1 MITTG
6 FDKRVQV
13 QQIIDNQ
20 LPEFLLSE
28 SPKAVDFLKQ
38 YYISQEYQGGNID
51 ITDNLDQYLRLDN
64 LTPEVIVAETTLS
77 TGIDVSAT
85 TVDVVTT
92 KGFPSEYGLFKI
104 DDEVFT
110 YTGITTNSFTGCIRG
125 FSGITTYHA
134 EDNPGELVFSD
145 TSATSHISGAT
156 VNNLSALFLKEFY
169 KKTKSTLTPGLE
181 DTEFV
186 SNLDVSNFIKE
197 SHSLYQSKGTEESF
211 RILFNILYNVTPKVV
226 DLEQYLLKPSAAEFI
241 RRELVLAEV
250 ISGDV
255 NALAGQTIIK
265 STDSATRAS
274 VSEIEP
280 FTRNGKTYYKLGLFV
295 GFNDVDLIEGTFNI
309 PGKTKVINPVSVGS
323 SVITVD
329 STIGFGATG
338 TVICGVNTAV
348 SYSSKSINQFFGCSN
363 IVDAIKVADDLRSD
377 EVYFGYED
385 GDVTKKVEFRITGV
399 LSKFVPVSDI
409 KLSSEGEK
417 ITVKNVGEKILNPDS
432 DKTKKEIFANTWIY
446 NTSSRFVIEN
456 ITGSTAV
463 LFTRDIDKSSLKIDD
478 EIEILQRGSQII
490 AATGTVGNITPS
502 TRSID
507 IDNLVLASGQTSLP
521 AAGEEY
527 DLRRKLKRAFS
538 STEDIEFGNYVLTSD
553 VSNVYNKADTDFYVA
568 SNSLPAYD
576 ITASLA
582 KGILPEA
589 TSIAPTFYL
598 QGYSNATLN
607 YSILSFPS
615 NLPFITG
622 DEVYYEPQGTVMPGL
637 STGVYY
643 VEVLS
648 NANQIKLYTSRSFI
662 PISDCVKFNVLSAGS
677 GTHTFTLVS
686 SRNKKIGAQ
695 KLLKKFPLNPNL
707 KNGKGTKTNPG
718 TTGMLVNGVEIT
730 NYKSDNKIFYGPI
743 ENVKIFNSGSGYDV
757 LNPPNLSVSSPGTGT
772 TALVHPVM
780 DGTVTDVLVDPQ
792 NFDIDK
798 VISVTIAGGN
808 GEGAILAPIIGKRK
822 REIFFDARLHTNS
835 GGINVNTD
843 TLTFLDSHNLSNAQ
857 PISYFRDN
865 NPAVGIGSFFG
876 SNLDQSKTLI
886 NNAVYYPQIVDALTI
901 KLYETLSDYN
911 AGINTVGFTTVGKS
925 GTHRFK
931 VFNEENTLK
940 DIRVIDPGKG
950 YQNRELKVKPVG
962 INTITS
968 TINFVDHGFNE
979 GDKIVYDTAVGVGST
994 IPTKIS
1000 ELAKYT
1006 GITTTSNFYQVIKIT
1021 DDKFRLS
1028 NAGLGGT
1035 ITSNYVRNNYIKFTD
1050 KGTGYQVFKY
1060 PDIKLDI
1067 KYELANT
1074 NVGVITA
1081 TPLVRG
1087 PIVDAYLYEKGTGYG
1102 SDVLN
1107 LEKTATI
1114 TVKTGK
1120 EAELKPIITD
1130 GKVTYVEIQN
1140 GGKEYTAAPD
1150 LSLVGIGTGLGGKL
1164 RAVVTNG
1171 KITDVIIVDPGLKY
1185 QQDKVSIKVVP
1196 PGKNVKIEPFIRG
1209 LTVNNFSRYG
1219 NEALI
1224 ETTDQLEYSFVG
1236 YSTAIGNDVYS
1247 DDGLKHSPI
1256 IGWAY
1261 DGNPIYGPY
1270 GYNDGKDENSG
1281 IRILKPGY
1289 VTNTS
1294 KIEDRPAISSFGAG
1308 FFVEDYE
1315 FDSSGDLDEYNGRYS
1330 RTPEFPNGIYA
1341 YFAGITTDT
1350 RLARFPYFIGDKF
1363 RSNVVEENYSIN
1375 QRDFDFKAHNLI
1387 RNTYPY
1393 KVSDPHADNDFI
1405 IESNE
1410 IIDQTSVIEGTTK
1423 GNIDSFQIISSG
1435 SGYKMGDS
1443 FTFDNTGTSGGG
1455 LNAQIAR
1462 IKGKDITDITT
1473 EIKNHNDPIFVWKN
1487 SNEVSA
1493 YISTSHP
1500 LVTNENIA
1508 ISGIRTEGTI
1518 GDTSTFTIKNLAGSH
1533 SIGVTT
1539 ARTVLFQDVPTSAAT
1554 GIVTDIYVSTIP
1566 DQISVGSSI
1575 TIGTENLKVLKTFN
1589 TRSILR
1595 VQRGI
1600 AGSAHTASSFVDLV
1614 PSYLTIPVETPYFDS
1629 KVDDVE
1635 YFNPHQSIGIGT
1647 PVGIGTTTL
1656 YTRGEVSELVNIP
1669 THSIYLPNH
1678 PFRQAQEVVLRKPA
1692 TGYALT
1698 VTTDEN
1704 ATNWLLP
1711 DPANG
1716 NSQTVYVINKSPDY
1730 IGIATQVGLTTNT
1743 SGVAFVSNGNRVG
1756 TSDFRYSLETNY
1768 TQITGVLQQIT
1779 ATAGVSTA
1787 HGLLK
1792 GDEITFE
1799 VRPDQSVGI
1808 GTSVSIDV
1816 RYDELNETVLINP
1829 ISTNSSGVNVDLN
1842 QFTLNSH
1849 GYKTGDKVYYTSP
1862 SVAGGLTDKRTYYVY
1877 NQGNDA
1883 FKLCDTRLDALSV
1896 PPLIKNITSNGG
1908 GSAKH
1913 EFSLV
1918 NPRISVLEN
1927 NNLVFD
1933 VSHTSLDGYD
1943 FKLFYDNEYKNEF
1956 VSTGKTDSF
1965 TVTGVGTVG
1974 VTTTATLTLNYS
1986 NINPKSLF
1994 YNVQKSGF
2002 ISTADTD
2009 VSNYTNIK
2017 YGGSDYNGTYE
2028 VYGIGVTEFSV
2039 SLKEI
2044 PESLTYSQTNTE
2056 TLQYTT
2062 NSPTARGGV
2071 DRIQLNYGGAG
2082 YKKLPSFVSIA
2093 STEGINASVLP
2104 QSKNINRIDDV
2115 RILDPGY
2122 EYSSDPTL
2130 TPEAFVPPIVS
2141 VIDNTKLTAVEVI
2154 DGGANYTGAPNIDL
2168 VNPDTGEKITTGY
2181 LEAFINQGSSSISGV
2196 NVILEP
2202 KGLAAVEHK
2211 VYTVNNNNGLSV
2223 SKAEYNPTTGI
2234 VTCTLTTPVL
2244 GFSTAPF
2251 TVGEKIFVEGIQ
2263 QYTDST
2269 ITGGNGFNS
2278 ADNAYKFFEITTF
2291 NNGNPAELEYNL
2303 SGIATNPGVAK
2314 TSQNTY
2320 ANVVSINDYPTFKVT
2335 QTRSD
2340 FDLGEK
2346 LLALIGTDY
2355 VEVDLIVTE
2364 SNADSIKVNEDTPG
2378 AFDLTPGQL
2387 IKGVNSG
2394 TIATVNSV
2402 DLNKAQFEINY
2413 SLRQDQGWIDNI
2425 GKLNEDYQVTPDNDY
2440 YQNLSYTVKS
2450 PITYEEII
2458 NPVNRLLHTSGLK
2471 NFADVGITSSV
2482 NAGVTAATEDFV
2494 ISVDLLEEK
2503 RVDTINNFD
2512 LTLDVD
2518 TFGGKSKFLKFRN
2531 TKLSPYVECRTNRV
2545 LEIDDISPL
2554 FSNAQAN
2561 LDPFIELPINDNY
2574 ANFLVQVRNPNNG
2587 NIQISDIVLF
2597 KDENDVF
2604 TLERAKVHST
2614 SSELGEIKAEMDA
2627 ADNITLKFT
2636 PDDPFLNDYD
2646 LKVFKSSFNTDLS
2659 GIGTQSIGFVDLTG
2673 VNKIVSAG
2681 TSQLIIQDNTTDI
2694 DAYFAA
2700 IEVVDKVTT
2709 QSNYVELYLTHDGT
2723 NVYTGEYYTDSEDGS
2738 ISNFIGTFTSNLSSN
2753 ILSLT
2758 YENNTSNQVD
2768 VRTRIIGIGTTAAG
2782 IGTYRFKKTG
2792 QSDGTE
2798 RTVNF
2803 ETNYEN
2809 PVGLGTTTVI
2819 QLEKSK
2825 ISTVKSFV
2833 RVSTGN
2839 TSAMHQVMMAHDGTD
2854 SKVTTYPFLSIGS
2867 TSGIGTFTSE
2877 YSGSNWNLV
2886 FHPDAKFS
2894 SGSLQI
2900 QSFNEAIY
2908 TDSDLVNIPPDLQYG
2923 TATDSLKLL
2932 QYNATNGTRV
2942 DRKDFEINYNGTPI
2956 FEKKFD
2962 PSDSAVLNPVTG
2974 IFTIKDHFFETGEK
2988 LIYTPNDTFLG
2999 GSITGIGTLASGDM
3013 PTDVYA
3019 IKVDKD
3025 TFKLALSLAEADAGL
3040 GKTYVSVG
3048 AGNAHELEMS
3058 KKLEKSLLSIDGV
3071 IQSPLAYTPVNTTLS
3086 YALTDSATI
3095 FGVAGITSI
3104 ATNSIVKIDNEYMKV
3119 TNVGLGTTSV
3129 GPITNTGTV
3138 NILEVERGV
3147 VGSAAT
3153 SHNASAS
3160 TRVYGGSYN
3169 MVGNKVYFTESL
3181 IGKNTTVKNSS
3192 NLAFPRATF
3201 NGRVYLRKNYST
3213 NVVFDDISE
3222 SFTGI
3227 GQTYR
3232 VTVGGANTI
3241 GITTGSSLVLLNGI
3255 FQDPSTTNNANNN
3268 YEYVGSASSTK
3279 ISFTGITSTNGEII
3293 IDPNNVNQNQLPRGG
3308 VIVSLGSTG
3317 GLGIAPLSGAKVKPT
3332 LNVTRGI
3339 AGICGIP
3346 TTGKTYGITTA
3357 SYNNN
3362 TGEVEI
3368 TTTTTHEFK
3377 EVNEPIKLSGLEFT
3391 CVGSLNVSN
3400 AVYNQTTGDLVL
3412 TVGSH
3417 NRPVGSGITFNNN
3430 SLTFKCNQD
3439 NYSSNHTY
3447 PRGATDPV
3455 GNGVTAYITAT
3466 SANTLTVNVGVGTT
3480 AIHQFVSAS
3489 NPAINFGGDHTGIT
3503 TTFFPDAYADRSFP
3517 ISGILSTRTFTAN
3530 VGVSTIP
3537 HQYVGAGTVYEYHAD
3552 LEWGSGYRN
3561 PVSVGVTDIAYGHK
3575 FVSAATGAITG
3586 TGGPFTPTNAVYES
3600 HTGTLTLTIPSH
3612 GRTSGN
3618 VQIVENSLTFTCS
3631 RDNYQTEHTYPRP
3644 AFVHQFVSAVT
3655 NAVDGN
3661 KTPTAATYNAATGAL
3676 ELTFGS
3682 AHGKSNGQTITI
3694 ANNSLTFR
3702 CSKDNYTSD
3711 HTYPRTTDPASGAN
3725 LTVSGATSTK
3735 LTVNV
3740 GKSRTGDPAAGAQN
3754 LAITVIDTDTL
3765 SVNVGAGGGA
3775 GTGAVVT
3782 ATVVDNTHNYVGGT
3796 ATGAIIPNAWG
3807 TTPFNVNAAT
3817 YNPETG
3823 ILVVTTTSNHG
3834 LSASDKIGI
3843 KTSSLTFTC
3852 AQDNHNSNHSYP
3864 RVGDPIDGLINLA
3877 ITTPTANTISV
3888 NVGKAPKGTG
3898 GALKF
3903 DITGVGT
3910 DYVNPKIFVD
3920 SPSYSNLGITGV
3932 SRRGIGSTTDT
3943 GTGVKLSVAVGG
3955 ANTAGIG
3962 STSFTVT
3969 EFDIHNYG
3977 YNFREGDVFK
3987 PVGLVTDRFRNS
3999 SAMDDFELTV
4009 LNTYNDKFSSWNM
4022 GEFDYIDSIKDLQD
4036 GAKTRFPLFYNSTL
4050 LSFEIDPNDQNS
4062 SLIDLNALLLVII
4075 NGVVQD
4081 PGESYTFDGGT
4092 SFAFKVA
4099 PGPEDNIS
4107 VFFYKGTDGVDS
4119 TIVGAGSSV
4128 FPTIKHGDVIQVSKF
4143 ATAGITTTQDPRT
4156 IYSVAASDKVETN
4169 LYGGVGID
4177 EVNYKPVNWTKQKID
4192 KRVGGDIVYKTRD
4205 SIESL
4210 VYPTSRIIGDLG
4222 TTDTQLF
4229 VDNARF
4235 FNYEE
4240 DWSTITINSV
4250 GGLIVSGETP
4260 VAAGLT
4266 ATVGAGGTI
4275 SALTITGGGSGYV
4288 GATTSISI
4296 SAPHAIGAGVGAT
4309 ATATATITNGII
4321 TNTTIT
4327 NGGIGYTVTA
4337 PPQVIAPFPS
4347 YNKEDIDSISTIQG
4361 YDGVVTGIAVTD
4373 GVGTHDLAIKF
4384 TLQMDITNNPNA
4396 ALNQLQAGYPIY
4408 IFDTQ
4413 VGHGVTSVSSNNA
4426 TVVGVGTTCVD
4437 NVYKINSISLSSP
4450 FAIVTCNVDTGITS
4464 TGISTSVGIGSAIGR
4479 FSWGRLSGFSRS
4491 TDPISIGVTG
4501 RITSGLSTYPSI
4513 QRRDYGLRST
4523 GATRKD
4529 LG

>member
-20 LPEFLLSE
+20 LPEFLISE

-85 TVDVVTT
+85 TVDVATT

-110 YTGITTNSFTGCIRG
+110 YTGITTNSFTGCVRG

-145 TSATSHISGAT
+145 TSATIHSSGAT

-169 KKTKSTLTPGLE
+169 KKTKAALTPGLE

-255 NALAGQTIIK
+255 NALVGQTIVK

-274 VSEIEP
+274 ISEVEP

-309 PGKTKVINPVSVGS
+309 TGKTKVINPVSVGS

-338 TVICGVNTAV
+338 TVICGVNTSV
-348 SYSSKSINQFFGCSN
+348 NYSSKSINQFFGCTN
-363 IVDAIKVADDLRSD
+363 IVDAIKVSDDLRSD
-377 EVYFGYED
+377 EVYFGYEG
-385 GDVTKKVEFRITGV
+385 GDVTKRVEFRITGV

-409 KLSSEGEK
+409 KLSSVGEK

-432 DKTKKEIFANTWIY
+432 DKTKKEIFVNTWIY
-446 NTSSRFVIEN
+446 NTSSRFRIDN

-463 LFTRDIDKSSLKIDD
+463 LFTRDIDKSSIKIDD
-478 EIEILQRGSQII
+478 ELEILLRDSEII
-490 AATGTVGNITPS
+490 VATGVVGNITPS
-502 TRSID
+502 TGSVD
-507 IDNLVLASGQTSLP
+507 IDNLVLASGQASLP

-538 STEDIEFGNYVLTSD
+538 SAEDIEFGNYTLTSD
-553 VSNVYNKADTDFYVA
+553 VSNVYNKSDTDFYVA

-576 ITASLA
+576 ITTSLA
-582 KGILPEA
+582 KGVLPEA
-589 TSIAPTFYL
+589 TSVAPTYYL

-622 DEVYYEPQGTVMPGL
+622 DEVYYEAQSTEMPGL

-643 VEVLS
+643 VEVLT
-648 NANQIKLYTSRSFI
+648 NANQIRLYTSRSFI
-662 PISDCVKFNVLSAGS
+662 PIGDCVKFNVLSAGS

-695 KLLKKFPLNPNL
+695 KLLKKFPLTTNL

-743 ENVKIFNSGSGYDV
+743 ENVKIFNTGSGYDA

-808 GEGAILAPIIGKRK
+808 GEGAILAPVIGKRK
-822 REIFFDARLHTNS
+822 REIFFDARLHTNA
-835 GGINVNTD
+835 GGININTD

-876 SNLDQSKTLI
+876 SNLDQSKTLVD
-886 NNAVYYPQIVDALTI
+886 NAVYYPEIVNELTI

-911 AGINTVGFTTVGKS
+911 AGINTVGFTTAGKS

-940 DIRVIDPGKG
+940 DIRVINTGSG

-968 TINFVDHGFNE
+968 MINFVNHGFNE

-1000 ELAKYT
+1000 ELTKYT

-1102 SDVLN
+1102 SEVLN

-1164 RAVVTNG
+1164 RAVVTGG
-1171 KITDVIIVDPGLKY
+1171 KITDVIIVDSGSKY
-1185 QQDKVSIKVVP
+1185 QQDKVSINVVP
-1196 PGKNVKIEPFIRG
+1196 PGKNVKIEPSIRG

-1247 DDGLKHSPI
+1247 DNGLKHSPI

-1281 IRILKPGY
+1281 IRILEAGY

-1294 KIEDRPAISSFGAG
+1294 KIEDRPAISSFGSG

-1315 FDSSGDLDEYNGRYS
+1315 FDGSGDLDEYNGRYG
-1330 RTPEFPNGIYA
+1330 RTPEFPNGTYA

-1423 GNIDSFQIISSG
+1423 GNIDSFQIVASG
-1435 SGYKMGDS
+1435 SGYKMGDALR
-1443 FTFDNTGTSGGG
+1443 FDNTGTSGGG
-1455 LNAQIAR
+1455 LSAQIAR
-1462 IKGKDITDITT
+1462 IKGKDINSIDT
-1473 EIKNHNDPIFVWKN
+1473 EIKNYNDPIFIWKN

-1500 LVTNENIA
+1500 LITNENIA
-1508 ISGIRTEGTI
+1508 ISGIRTEGTL

-1566 DQISVGSSI
+1566 EQISVGSSI

-1589 TRSILR
+1589 TRSIIR
-1595 VQRGI
+1595 VQRGV
-1600 AGSAHTASSFVDLV
+1600 AGAAHTSSSFVDLV

-1629 KVDDVE
+1629 KINDVE
-1635 YFNPHQSIGIGT
+1635 YFNPHQSIGLGT
-1647 PVGIGTTTL
+1647 AVGVGTTTL
-1656 YTRGEVSELVNIP
+1656 YTRGEVSEVVDIP
-1669 THSIYLPNH
+1669 NYSIYLPNH
-1678 PFRQAQEVVLRKPA
+1678 PFKTAQEVVLRKPA

-1698 VTTDEN
+1698 VTTDED
-1704 ATNWLLP
+1704 ATRWLLP

-1743 SGVAFVSNGNRVG
+1743 SGVAFISNGNRVG
-1756 TSDFRYSLETNY
+1756 SSDFRYSLESNF
-1768 TQITGVLQQIT
+1768 TQITGNLQQIT
-1779 ATAGVSTA
+1779 ATVGVSTA

-1792 GDEITFE
+1792 GDEISFK
-1799 VRPDQSVGI
+1799 VKPDQSVGI

-1829 ISTNSSGVNVDLN
+1829 ISTNSSGVNVGLN
-1842 QFTLNSH
+1842 QFTLTSH

-1877 NQGNDA
+1877 NQGNDD
-1883 FKLCDTRLDALSV
+1883 FKLCDTRLDALTV
-1896 PPLIKNITSNGG
+1896 PPLIKDITSNGG

-1933 VSHTSLDGYD
+1933 VSHPSLSGYD

-2002 ISTADTD
+2002 ISTSDTD

-2044 PESLTYSQTNTE
+2044 PESLTYSQTNTS
-2056 TLQYTT
+2056 TLEYTT

-2071 DRIQLNYGGAG
+2071 DRLQLNYGGAG

-2093 STEGINASVLP
+2093 STEGINANVLP

-2141 VIDNTKLTAVEVI
+2141 VIDNTKLTAVQVL
-2154 DGGANYTGAPNIDL
+2154 DGGSDYTSVPNIDL
-2168 VNPDTGEKITTGY
+2168 VNPDTGEKITNGY

-2202 KGLAAVEHK
+2202 KGLTSVEHK
-2211 VYTVNNNNGLSV
+2211 VYPVDNSNGLSV
-2223 SKAEYNPTTGI
+2223 SKAEYNPSTGI
-2234 VTCTLTTPVL
+2234 VTCTLVTPVL
-2244 GFSTAPF
+2244 GFSTSPF
-2251 TVGEKIFVEGIQ
+2251 AAGENVFVEGIQ

-2278 ADNAYKFFEITTF
+2278 PDNGYRFFEITTF
-2291 NNGNPAELEYNL
+2291 SNTNPAELEYNL

-2314 TSQNTY
+2314 TTQNSY
-2320 ANVVSINDYPTFKVT
+2320 ANIISINDYPTFTVT
-2335 QTRSD
+2335 QERSD

-2355 VEVDLIVTE
+2355 VEVDLTVTE
-2364 SNADSIKVNEDTPG
+2364 SNADSIKVSEDTPG
-2378 AFDLTPGQL
+2378 AFNLVIGQL

-2394 TIATVNSV
+2394 TIATVNTV

-2413 SLRQDQGWIDNI
+2413 SLRQDQGWSNNI
-2425 GKLNEDYQVTPDNDY
+2425 GKLNEDYQLLPDNDY

-2450 PITYEEII
+2450 PITYDELI

-2494 ISVDLLEEK
+2494 IAVDLLEEK

-2512 LTLDVD
+2512 LTVDVD
-2518 TFGGKSKFLKFRN
+2518 TSGGKSKFLKFLN
-2531 TKLSPYVECRTNRV
+2531 TKLSPYIECKTNRV
-2545 LEIDDISPL
+2545 LEIDNISPL
-2554 FSNAQAN
+2554 FSNSEAT
-2561 LDPFIELPINDNY
+2561 LDPYAELPLDDDY
-2574 ANFLVQVRNPNNG
+2574 ANFLVQVRDPNTG

-2604 TLERAKVHST
+2604 TIERAKVHST
-2614 SSELGEIKAEMDA
+2614 PSELGELKAEMDS
-2627 ADNITLKFT
+2627 ADNISLKFT
-2636 PDDPFLNDYD
+2636 PDNIYDNDYD
-2646 LKVFKSSFNTDLS
+2646 IKIFKSSFNTDLS
-2659 GIGTQSIGFVDLTG
+2659 GIGTQSVGFVDLTG
-2673 VNKIVSAG
+2673 INKLVSAG

-2694 DAYFAA
+2694 DAYFAS

-2738 ISNFIGTFTSNLSSN
+2738 ISNFIGTFTSTISSN

-2809 PVGLGTTTVI
+2809 PVGLGTTAVI
-2819 QLEKSK
+2819 QLEKNR

-2923 TATDSLKLL
+2923 TVTDSLKLI
-2932 QYNATNGTRV
+2932 QYNAINGSRV
-2942 DRKDFEINYNGTPI
+2942 NRTDFEINHNGTPI

-2962 PSDSAVLNPVTG
+2962 PSDSAVLNLATG
-2974 IFTIKDHFFETGEK
+2974 VFSIQDHFFETGEK

-2999 GSITGIGTLASGDM
+2999 GAITGIGTLTAGDM

-3019 IKVDKD
+3019 IRVNKDK
-3025 TFKLALSLAEADAGL
+3025 FKLALSLAEADAGL
-3040 GKTYVSVG
+3040 GKTYTS
-3048 AGNAHELEMS
+3048 AGSGNSHELEMS
-3058 KKLEKSLLSIDGV
+3058 KKLEKSLISIDGV
-3071 IQSPLAYTPVNTTLS
+3071 VQSPLAFTPVNTTLS
-3086 YALTDSATI
+3086 YALNNSATI

-3104 ATNSIVKIDNEYMKV
+3104 VTNNIVKIDDEYMKV

-3129 GPITNTGTV
+3129 GPITNNGTV
-3138 NILEVERGV
+3138 NVIEVERGF
-3147 VGSAAT
+3147 VGSSAT
-3153 SHNASAS
+3153 SHSASAS

-3169 MVGNKVYFTESL
+3169 MIGNKVHFTESL
-3181 IGKNTTVKNSS
+3181 VGKNTSARNSS
-3192 NLAFPRATF
+3192 NLEFPRATF

-3213 NVVFDDISE
+3213 NAVFDDISD

-3232 VTVGGANTI
+3232 VTVGGANTT
-3241 GITTGSSLVLLNGI
+3241 GITTGSSIVLMNGI

-3279 ISFTGITSTNGEII
+3279 ISFTGITSSNGSLI
-3293 IDPNNVNQNQLPRGG
+3293 IDEDNVNQNQLPRGG

-3332 LNVTRGI
+3332 VNTNGSI
-3339 AGICGIP
+3339 IGICGIP

-3357 SYNNN
+3357 SYNNT
-3362 TGEVEI
+3362 TGELEV
-3368 TTTTTHEFK
+3368 TTSTTHEYK
-3377 EVNEPIKLSGLEFT
+3377 EINELVKLSGLEFA
-3391 CVGSLNVSN
+3391 C
-3400 AVYNQTTGDLVL
+3400 AAP
-3412 TVGSH
+3412 H
-3417 NRPVGSGITFNNN
+3417 
-3430 SLTFKCNQD
+3430 
-3439 NYSSNHTY
+3439 
-3447 PRGATDPV
+3447 A
-3455 GNGVTAYITAT
+3455 GVTTTIFPD
-3466 SANTLTVNVGVGTT
+3466 TVNDRP
-3480 AIHQFVSAS
+3480 FS
-3489 NPAINFGGDHTGIT
+3489 IT
-3503 TTFFPDAYADRSFP
+3503 
-3517 ISGILSTRTFTAN
+3517 GILSTTTFTAN
-3530 VGVSTIP
+3530 VGTSTIP
-3537 HQYVGAGTVYEYHAD
+3537 HTYVGSGTAYEYHAD
-3552 LEWGSGYRN
+3552 LEWGSGYNN
-3561 PVSVGVTDIAYGHK
+3561 PVSVGVTDIAYDHK
-3575 FVSAATGAITG
+3575 FVSAATGAVTG

-3612 GRTSGN
+3612 GRSSGN
-3618 VQIVENSLTFTCS
+3618 VQIVDNSLTFTCS
-3631 RDNYQTEHTYPRP
+3631 RDNYQTNHTYPR
-3644 AFVHQFVSAVT
+3644 S
-3655 NAVDGN
+3655 
-3661 KTPTAATYNAATGAL
+3661 
-3676 ELTFGS
+3676 
-3682 AHGKSNGQTITI
+3682 
-3694 ANNSLTFR
+3694 
-3702 CSKDNYTSD
+3702 
-3711 HTYPRTTDPASGAN
+3711 TDPAGGSTN
-3725 LTVSGATSTK
+3725 L
-3735 LTVNV
+3735 
-3740 GKSRTGDPAAGAQN
+3740 P
-3754 LAITVIDTDTL
+3754 ITVIDTDTL
-3765 SVNVGAGGGA
+3765 SVGVGSGGGA

-3807 TTPFNVNAAT
+3807 TTPLNVNAAT

-3823 ILVVTTTSNHG
+3823 ILVVTTTANHG
-3834 LSASDKIGI
+3834 LSASDTIGI

-3877 ITTPTANTISV
+3877 ITTPAANTISV

-3903 DITGVGT
+3903 AITGVGA

-3943 GTGVKLSVAVGG
+3943 GTGVNLSVAVGG
-3955 ANTAGIG
+3955 ANTVGIG

-3969 EFDIHNYG
+3969 GFNIHNYG

-3987 PVGLVTDRFRNS
+3987 PVGLVTSRFRNT

-4009 LNTYNDKFSSWNM
+4009 LDTYNDQFSSWNM

-4036 GAKTRFPLFYNSTL
+4036 GARTRFPLYYNSSL

-4062 SLIDLNALLLVII
+4062 SLIDLNSLLLVFV

-4092 SFAFKVA
+4092 SFVFMTP

-4107 VFFYKGTDGVDS
+4107 IFFYKGTNGIDS
-4119 TIVGAGSSV
+4119 VLVGAGSSL
-4128 FPTIKHGDVIQVSKF
+4128 FPTIKDGDVLQVSKY

-4169 LYGGVGID
+4169 LYNGIGID
-4177 EVNYKPVNWTKQKID
+4177 EVNFKPANWTKQKVD
-4192 KRVGGDIVYKTRD
+4192 KRVGGDIVYKSRD

-4210 VYPTSRIIGDLG
+4210 VYPTSRIIGDLT

-4229 VDNARF
+4229 VDNGKF
-4235 FNYEE
+4235 FRYEQ
-4240 DWSTITINSV
+4240 DFGSLTINSV

-4275 SALTITGGGSGYV
+4275 SALTITSGGSGYV

-4296 SAPHAIGAGVGAT
+4296 SAPHAIGVGVGAT

-4321 TNTTIT
+4321 TGTTIT

-4337 PPQVIAPFPS
+4337 PPQVISPFPS
-4347 YNKEDIDSISTIQG
+4347 WTKEDIDTITTMQG
-4361 YDGVVTGIAVTD
+4361 YDGTITGIAVTD
-4373 GVGTHDLAIKF
+4373 GIGSHDLAIKF
-4384 TLQMDITNNPNA
+4384 NITRDTAGNPNTSDTD
-4396 ALNQLQAGYPIY
+4396 LQVGYPIY

-4413 VGHGVTSVSSNNA
+4413 VGHGVTSVNSNNA
-4426 TVVGVGTTCVD
+4426 AVVGVGTTCVD
-4437 NVYKINSISLSSP
+4437 NIY
-4450 FAIVTCNVDTGITS
+4450 IVSAFNAGVGIITCNVDTGITS
-4464 TGISTSVGIGSAIGR
+4464 TGISTSVGIGSAIGG

-4491 TDPISIGVTG
+4491 TDPVSIGVTG
-4501 RITSGLSTYPSI
+4501 RITSGLSTYPTI

-4523 GATRKD
+4523 GAARKD

>member
-20 LPEFLLSE
+20 LPEFLISE

-85 TVDVVTT
+85 TVDVATT

-110 YTGITTNSFTGCIRG
+110 YTGITTNSFTGCVRG

-145 TSATSHISGAT
+145 TSATIHSSGAT

-169 KKTKSTLTPGLE
+169 KKTKAALTPGLE

-255 NALAGQTIIK
+255 NALVGQTIVK

-274 VSEIEP
+274 ISEVEP

-309 PGKTKVINPVSVGS
+309 TGKTKVINPVSVGS

-338 TVICGVNTAV
+338 TVICGVNTSV
-348 SYSSKSINQFFGCSN
+348 NYSSKSINQFFGCSN
-363 IVDAIKVADDLRSD
+363 ITDPIKVSDDLRSD
-377 EVYFGYED
+377 EVYFGYEG
-385 GDVTKKVEFRITGV
+385 GDVTKRVEFRITGV

-409 KLSSEGEK
+409 KLSSVGEK

-432 DKTKKEIFANTWIY
+432 DKTKKEIFVNTWIY
-446 NTSSRFVIEN
+446 NTSSRFRIDN

-463 LFTRDIDKSSLKIDD
+463 LFTRDIDKSSIKIDD
-478 EIEILQRGSQII
+478 ELEILLRDSEII
-490 AATGTVGNITPS
+490 VATGVVGNITPS
-502 TRSID
+502 TGSVD
-507 IDNLVLASGQTSLP
+507 IDNLVLASGQASLP

-538 STEDIEFGNYVLTSD
+538 SAEDIEFGNYVLTSD
-553 VSNVYNKADTDFYVA
+553 ISNVYNKSDTDFYIA
-568 SNSLPAYD
+568 ANSLPAYD
-576 ITASLA
+576 ITTSLA
-582 KGILPEA
+582 KGVLPEA
-589 TSIAPTFYL
+589 TSVAPTYYL

-622 DEVYYEPQGTVMPGL
+622 DEVYYEAQSTEMPGL

-643 VEVLS
+643 VEVLT
-648 NANQIKLYTSRSFI
+648 NANQIRLYTSRSFI
-662 PISDCVKFNVLSAGS
+662 PIGDCVKFNVLSAGS

-695 KLLKKFPLNPNL
+695 KLLKKFPLTTNL

-743 ENVKIFNSGSGYDV
+743 ENVKIFNTGSGYDV

-808 GEGAILAPIIGKRK
+808 GEGAILAPVIGKRK
-822 REIFFDARLHTNS
+822 REIFFDARLHTNA
-835 GGINVNTD
+835 GGININTD

-876 SNLDQSKTLI
+876 SNLDQSKTLVD
-886 NNAVYYPQIVDALTI
+886 NAVYYPEIVNALTI

-911 AGINTVGFTTVGKS
+911 AGINTVGFTTAGKS

-940 DIRVIDPGKG
+940 DIRVINPGSG
-950 YQNRELKVKPVG
+950 YQNRELKVKPIG

-968 TINFVDHGFNE
+968 MINFVNHGFNE

-1000 ELAKYT
+1000 ELTKYT

-1035 ITSNYVRNNYIKFTD
+1035 ITSNYVRNNYIKFTN

-1067 KYELANT
+1067 KYELSNT

-1102 SDVLN
+1102 SEVLN

-1164 RAVVTNG
+1164 RAVVTGG
-1171 KITDVIIVDPGLKY
+1171 KITDVIIVDPGSKY
-1185 QQDKVSIKVVP
+1185 QQDKVSINVVP
-1196 PGKNVKIEPFIRG
+1196 PGKNVKIEPSIRG

-1247 DDGLKHSPI
+1247 DNGLKHSPI

-1281 IRILKPGY
+1281 IRILEAGY

-1294 KIEDRPAISSFGAG
+1294 KIEDRPAISSFGSG

-1315 FDSSGDLDEYNGRYS
+1315 FDGSGDLDEYNGRYG
-1330 RTPEFPNGIYA
+1330 RTPEFPNGTYA

-1393 KVSDPHADNDFI
+1393 KVSDPYADNDFI

-1423 GNIDSFQIISSG
+1423 GNIDSFQIVASG
-1435 SGYKMGDS
+1435 SGYKMGDALR
-1443 FTFDNTGTSGGG
+1443 FDNTGTSGGG
-1455 LNAQIAR
+1455 LSAQIAR
-1462 IKGKDITDITT
+1462 IKGKDINSIDT
-1473 EIKNHNDPIFVWKN
+1473 EIKNYNDPIFIWKN

-1500 LVTNENIA
+1500 LITNENIA
-1508 ISGIRTEGTI
+1508 ISGIRTEGTL

-1566 DQISVGSSI
+1566 EQISVGSSI
-1575 TIGTENLKVLKTFN
+1575 TIGTEKLKVLKTFN
-1589 TRSILR
+1589 TRSIIR
-1595 VQRGI
+1595 VQRGV
-1600 AGSAHTASSFVDLV
+1600 AGAAHTSSSFVDLV

-1635 YFNPHQSIGIGT
+1635 YFNPHQSIGLGT
-1647 PVGIGTTTL
+1647 AVGVGTTTL
-1656 YTRGEVSELVNIP
+1656 YTRGEVSEVVDIP
-1669 THSIYLPNH
+1669 NYSIYLPNH
-1678 PFRQAQEVVLRKPA
+1678 PFKTAQEVVLRKPA
-1692 TGYALT
+1692 AGYALT
-1698 VTTDEN
+1698 VTTDED
-1704 ATNWLLP
+1704 ATRWLLP

-1743 SGVAFVSNGNRVG
+1743 SGVAFISNGNRVG
-1756 TSDFRYSLETNY
+1756 SSDFRYSLESNF
-1768 TQITGVLQQIT
+1768 TQITGNLQQIT
-1779 ATAGVSTA
+1779 ATVGVSTA

-1792 GDEITFE
+1792 GDEISFN
-1799 VRPDQSVGI
+1799 VKPDQSVGI

-1842 QFTLNSH
+1842 QFNLTSH

-1877 NQGNDA
+1877 NQGNDD

-1896 PPLIKNITSNGG
+1896 PPLIKDITSNGG

-1933 VSHTSLDGYD
+1933 VSHPSLSGYD

-2002 ISTADTD
+2002 ISTSDTD

-2044 PESLTYSQTNTE
+2044 PESLTYSQTNTS
-2056 TLQYTT
+2056 TLEYTT

-2071 DRIQLNYGGAG
+2071 DRLQLNYGGAG

-2093 STEGINASVLP
+2093 STEGINANVLP

-2141 VIDNTKLTAVEVI
+2141 VIDNTKLTAVQVL
-2154 DGGANYTGAPNIDL
+2154 DGGSDYTSVPNIDL
-2168 VNPDTGEKITTGY
+2168 VNPDTGEKITNGY

-2202 KGLAAVEHK
+2202 KGLTSVEHK
-2211 VYTVNNNNGLSV
+2211 VYPVDNSNGLSV
-2223 SKAEYNPTTGI
+2223 SKAEYNPSTGI

-2251 TVGEKIFVEGIQ
+2251 AAGEKVFVEGIQ

-2278 ADNAYKFFEITTF
+2278 PDNGYRFFEITTF
-2291 NNGNPAELEYNL
+2291 SNTNPAELEYNL

-2314 TSQNTY
+2314 TTQNSY
-2320 ANVVSINDYPTFKVT
+2320 ANIISISDYPTFTVT

-2355 VEVDLIVTE
+2355 VEVDLTVTE
-2364 SNADSIKVNEDTPG
+2364 SNADSIKVSEDTPG
-2378 AFDLTPGQL
+2378 AFNLVIGQL

-2394 TIATVNSV
+2394 TIATVNTV

-2413 SLRQDQGWIDNI
+2413 SLRQDQGWSDNI
-2425 GKLNEDYQVTPDNDY
+2425 GKLNEDYQLLPDNDY

-2450 PITYEEII
+2450 PITYDELI

-2494 ISVDLLEEK
+2494 IAVDLLEEK

-2512 LTLDVD
+2512 LTVDVD
-2518 TFGGKSKFLKFRN
+2518 TSGGKSKFLKFLN
-2531 TKLSPYVECRTNRV
+2531 TKLSPYIECKTNRV
-2545 LEIDDISPL
+2545 LEIDNISPL
-2554 FSNAQAN
+2554 FSNSEAS
-2561 LDPFIELPINDNY
+2561 LDPYVELPLDDDY
-2574 ANFLVQVRNPNNG
+2574 ANFLVQVRDPNTG

-2604 TLERAKVHST
+2604 TIERAKVHST
-2614 SSELGEIKAEMDA
+2614 PSELGELKAEMDS
-2627 ADNITLKFT
+2627 ADNISLKFI
-2636 PDDPFLNDYD
+2636 PDNIYDNDYD
-2646 LKVFKSSFNTDLS
+2646 LKIFKSSFNTDLS
-2659 GIGTQSIGFVDLTG
+2659 GIGTQSVGFVDLTG
-2673 VNKIVSAG
+2673 INKLVSAG

-2694 DAYFAA
+2694 DAYFAS

-2738 ISNFIGTFTSNLSSN
+2738 ISNFIGTFTSTISSN

-2809 PVGLGTTTVI
+2809 PVGLGTTAVI
-2819 QLEKSK
+2819 QLEKNR

-2923 TATDSLKLL
+2923 TVTDSLKLI
-2932 QYNATNGTRV
+2932 QYNAINGSRV
-2942 DRKDFEINYNGTPI
+2942 NRTDFEINHNGTPI

-2962 PSDSAVLNPVTG
+2962 PSDSAVLNLATG
-2974 IFTIKDHFFETGEK
+2974 VFSIQDHFFETGEK

-2999 GSITGIGTLASGDM
+2999 GAITGIGTLTAGDM

-3019 IKVDKD
+3019 IRVNKDK
-3025 TFKLALSLAEADAGL
+3025 FKLALSLAEADAGL
-3040 GKTYVSVG
+3040 GKTYTS
-3048 AGNAHELEMS
+3048 AGSGNSHELEMS

-3071 IQSPLAYTPVNTTLS
+3071 VQSPLAFTPVNTTLS
-3086 YALTDSATI
+3086 YALNNSATI

-3104 ATNSIVKIDNEYMKV
+3104 VTNNIVKIDDEYMKV

-3129 GPITNTGTV
+3129 GPITNNGTV
-3138 NILEVERGV
+3138 NVIEVERGF
-3147 VGSAAT
+3147 VGSSAT
-3153 SHNASAS
+3153 SHSASAS

-3169 MVGNKVYFTESL
+3169 MIGNKVHFTESL
-3181 IGKNTTVKNSS
+3181 VGKNTSARNSS
-3192 NLAFPRATF
+3192 NLEFPRATF

-3213 NVVFDDISE
+3213 NAVFDDISD

-3232 VTVGGANTI
+3232 VTVGGANTT
-3241 GITTGSSLVLLNGI
+3241 GITTGSSIVLMNGI

-3279 ISFTGITSTNGEII
+3279 ISFTGITSSNGSLI
-3293 IDPNNVNQNQLPRGG
+3293 IDEDNVNQNQLPRGG

-3332 LNVTRGI
+3332 VNTNGSI
-3339 AGICGIP
+3339 IGICGIP

-3357 SYNNN
+3357 SYNNT
-3362 TGEVEI
+3362 TGELEV
-3368 TTTTTHEFK
+3368 TTSTTHEYK
-3377 EVNEPIKLSGLEFT
+3377 EINELVKLSGLEFA
-3391 CVGSLNVSN
+3391 C
-3400 AVYNQTTGDLVL
+3400 AAP
-3412 TVGSH
+3412 H
-3417 NRPVGSGITFNNN
+3417 
-3430 SLTFKCNQD
+3430 
-3439 NYSSNHTY
+3439 
-3447 PRGATDPV
+3447 A
-3455 GNGVTAYITAT
+3455 GVTTTIFPD
-3466 SANTLTVNVGVGTT
+3466 TVNDRP
-3480 AIHQFVSAS
+3480 FS
-3489 NPAINFGGDHTGIT
+3489 IT
-3503 TTFFPDAYADRSFP
+3503 
-3517 ISGILSTRTFTAN
+3517 GILSTTTFTAN
-3530 VGVSTIP
+3530 VGTSTIP
-3537 HQYVGAGTVYEYHAD
+3537 HTYVGSGTAYEYHAD
-3552 LEWGSGYRN
+3552 LEWGSGYNN
-3561 PVSVGVTDIAYGHK
+3561 PVSVGVTDIAYDHK
-3575 FVSAATGAITG
+3575 FVSAATGAVTG

-3612 GRTSGN
+3612 GRSSGN
-3618 VQIVENSLTFTCS
+3618 VQIVDNSLTFTCS
-3631 RDNYQTEHTYPRP
+3631 RDNYQTNHTYPR
-3644 AFVHQFVSAVT
+3644 S
-3655 NAVDGN
+3655 
-3661 KTPTAATYNAATGAL
+3661 
-3676 ELTFGS
+3676 
-3682 AHGKSNGQTITI
+3682 
-3694 ANNSLTFR
+3694 
-3702 CSKDNYTSD
+3702 
-3711 HTYPRTTDPASGAN
+3711 TDPAGGSTN
-3725 LTVSGATSTK
+3725 L
-3735 LTVNV
+3735 
-3740 GKSRTGDPAAGAQN
+3740 P
-3754 LAITVIDTDTL
+3754 ITVIDTDTL
-3765 SVNVGAGGGA
+3765 SVGVGSGGGA

-3807 TTPFNVNAAT
+3807 TTPLNVNAAT

-3823 ILVVTTTSNHG
+3823 ILVVTTTANHG
-3834 LSASDKIGI
+3834 LSASDTIGI

-3877 ITTPTANTISV
+3877 ITTPAANTISV

-3903 DITGVGT
+3903 AITGAGA

-3955 ANTAGIG
+3955 ANTVGIG

-3969 EFDIHNYG
+3969 GFNIHNYG

-3987 PVGLVTDRFRNS
+3987 PVGLVTSRFRNT

-4009 LNTYNDKFSSWNM
+4009 LDTYNDQFSSWNM

-4036 GAKTRFPLFYNSTL
+4036 GARTRFPLYYNSSL

-4062 SLIDLNALLLVII
+4062 SLIDLNSLLLVFV

-4081 PGESYTFDGGT
+4081 PGDSYTFDGGT
-4092 SFAFKVA
+4092 SFVFMTP

-4107 VFFYKGTDGVDS
+4107 IFFYKGTNGIDS
-4119 TIVGAGSSV
+4119 VLVGAGSSL
-4128 FPTIKHGDVIQVSKF
+4128 FPTIKDGDVLQVSKY

-4169 LYGGVGID
+4169 LYNGIGID
-4177 EVNYKPVNWTKQKID
+4177 EVNFKPANWTKQKVD
-4192 KRVGGDIVYKTRD
+4192 KRVGGDIVYKSRD

-4210 VYPTSRIIGDLG
+4210 VYPTSRIIGDLT

-4229 VDNARF
+4229 VDNGKF
-4235 FNYEE
+4235 FKYEQ
-4240 DWSTITINSV
+4240 DFGSLTINSV

-4275 SALTITGGGSGYV
+4275 SALTITSGGSGYV

-4296 SAPHAIGAGVGAT
+4296 SAPHAIGVGVGTT

-4321 TNTTIT
+4321 TGTTIT

-4347 YNKEDIDSISTIQG
+4347 WTKEDIDTITTMQG
-4361 YDGVVTGIAVTD
+4361 YDGTITGIAVTD
-4373 GVGTHDLAIKF
+4373 GIGSHDLAIKF
-4384 TLQMDITNNPNA
+4384 NITRDTAGNPNTSDTD
-4396 ALNQLQAGYPIY
+4396 LQVGYPIY

-4413 VGHGVTSVSSNNA
+4413 VGHGVTSVNSNNA
-4426 TVVGVGTTCVD
+4426 AVVGVGTTCVD
-4437 NVYKINSISLSSP
+4437 NIY
-4450 FAIVTCNVDTGITS
+4450 IVSAFNAGVGIITCNVDTGITS
-4464 TGISTSVGIGSAIGR
+4464 TGISTSVGIGSAIGG

-4491 TDPISIGVTG
+4491 TDPVSIGVTG
-4501 RITSGLSTYPSI
+4501 RITSGLSTYPTI

-4523 GATRKD
+4523 GAARKD

>member
-20 LPEFLLSE
+20 LPEFLISE

-85 TVDVVTT
+85 TVDVATT

-110 YTGITTNSFTGCIRG
+110 YTGITTNSFTGCVRG

-145 TSATSHISGAT
+145 TSATIHSSGAT

-169 KKTKSTLTPGLE
+169 KKTKAALTPGLE

-255 NALAGQTIIK
+255 NALVGQTIVK

-274 VSEIEP
+274 ISEVEP

-309 PGKTKVINPVSVGS
+309 TGKTKVINPVSVGS

-338 TVICGVNTAV
+338 TVICGVNTSV
-348 SYSSKSINQFFGCSN
+348 NYSSKSINQFFGCSN
-363 IVDAIKVADDLRSD
+363 ITDPIKVSDDLRSD
-377 EVYFGYED
+377 EVYFGYEG
-385 GDVTKKVEFRITGV
+385 GDVTKRVEFRITGV

-409 KLSSEGEK
+409 KLSSVGEK

-432 DKTKKEIFANTWIY
+432 DKTKKEIFVNTWIY
-446 NTSSRFVIEN
+446 NTSSRFRVDN

-463 LFTRDIDKSSLKIDD
+463 LFTRDIDKSSIKIDD
-478 EIEILQRGSQII
+478 ELEILLRDSEII
-490 AATGTVGNITPS
+490 VATGVVGNITPS
-502 TRSID
+502 TGSVD
-507 IDNLVLASGQTSLP
+507 IDNLVLASGQASLP

-538 STEDIEFGNYVLTSD
+538 SAEDIEFGNYTLTSD
-553 VSNVYNKADTDFYVA
+553 VSNVYNKSDTDFYVA
-568 SNSLPAYD
+568 SHSLPAYD
-576 ITASLA
+576 ITTSLA
-582 KGILPEA
+582 KGVLPEA
-589 TSIAPTFYL
+589 TSVAPTYYL

-622 DEVYYEPQGTVMPGL
+622 DEVYYEAQSTEMPGL

-643 VEVLS
+643 VEVLT
-648 NANQIKLYTSRSFI
+648 NANQIRLYTSRSFI
-662 PISDCVKFNVLSAGS
+662 PIGDCVKFNVLSVGS

-695 KLLKKFPLNPNL
+695 KLLKKFPLNTNL

-743 ENVKIFNSGSGYDV
+743 ENVKIFNTGSGYDA

-772 TALVHPVM
+772 TALVHPVIN
-780 DGTVTDVLVDPQ
+780 GTVTDVLVDPQ

-808 GEGAILAPIIGKRK
+808 GEGAILAPAIGKRK
-822 REIFFDARLHTNS
+822 REIFFDARLHTNA
-835 GGINVNTD
+835 GGININTD

-876 SNLDQSKTLI
+876 SNLDQSKTLVD
-886 NNAVYYPQIVDALTI
+886 NAVYYPEIVNELTI

-911 AGINTVGFTTVGKS
+911 AGINTVGFTTAGKS

-940 DIRVIDPGKG
+940 DIRVINPGSG

-968 TINFVDHGFNE
+968 MVNFVNHGFNE

-1035 ITSNYVRNNYIKFTD
+1035 ITSNYIRNNYIKFTD

-1102 SDVLN
+1102 SEVLN

-1164 RAVVTNG
+1164 RAVVTGG
-1171 KITDVIIVDPGLKY
+1171 KITDVIIVDSGSKY
-1185 QQDKVSIKVVP
+1185 QQDKVSINVVS
-1196 PGKNVKIEPFIRG
+1196 PGKNIKIEPSIRG

-1224 ETTDQLEYSFVG
+1224 ETNDQLEYSFVG
-1236 YSTAIGNDVYS
+1236 YSTAIRNDVYN
-1247 DDGLKHSPI
+1247 DNGLKHSPI

-1281 IRILKPGY
+1281 IRILEAGY

-1294 KIEDRPAISSFGAG
+1294 KIEDRPTISSFGSG

-1315 FDSSGDLDEYNGRYS
+1315 FDGSGDLDEYNGRYG
-1330 RTPEFPNGIYA
+1330 RTPEFPNGTYA

-1423 GNIDSFQIISSG
+1423 GNIDSFQIIASG
-1435 SGYKMGDS
+1435 SGYKMGDALR
-1443 FTFDNTGTSGGG
+1443 FDNTGTSGGG
-1455 LNAQIAR
+1455 LSAQIAR
-1462 IKGKDITDITT
+1462 IKGKDINSIDT
-1473 EIKNHNDPIFVWKN
+1473 EIKNYNDPIFIWKN

-1500 LVTNENIA
+1500 LITNENIA
-1508 ISGIRTEGTI
+1508 ITGIRTEGTL
-1518 GDTSTFTIKNLAGSH
+1518 GDTSTFTIKNLAGTH
-1533 SIGVTT
+1533 RIGVTT
-1539 ARTVLFQDVPTSAAT
+1539 ARTVLFQDVPTSAST

-1566 DQISVGSSI
+1566 EQISVGSSI
-1575 TIGTENLKVLKTFN
+1575 TIGTEKLKVLKKFN
-1589 TRSILR
+1589 TRSIIR
-1595 VQRGI
+1595 VQRGV
-1600 AGSAHTASSFVDLV
+1600 AGAAHTSSSFVDLV

-1629 KVDDVE
+1629 KINDVE
-1635 YFNPHQSIGIGT
+1635 YFNPHQSIGLGT
-1647 PVGIGTTTL
+1647 AVGVGTTTL
-1656 YTRGEVSELVNIP
+1656 YTRGEVSEVVDIP
-1669 THSIYLPNH
+1669 NYSIYLPNH
-1678 PFRQAQEVVLRKPA
+1678 PFKTAQEVILRKPA
-1692 TGYALT
+1692 AGYALT
-1698 VTTDEN
+1698 VTTDED
-1704 ATNWLLP
+1704 ATRWLLP

-1743 SGVAFVSNGNRVG
+1743 SGVAFISNGNRVG
-1756 TSDFRYSLETNY
+1756 TSDFRYSLESNF
-1768 TQITGVLQQIT
+1768 TQITGNLQQIT
-1779 ATAGVSTA
+1779 ATVGVSTA

-1792 GDEITFE
+1792 GDEISFN
-1799 VRPDQSVGI
+1799 VKPDQSVGI

-1829 ISTNSSGVNVDLN
+1829 ISTNSSGVNVGLN
-1842 QFTLNSH
+1842 QFTLTSH

-1877 NQGNDA
+1877 NQGNDD
-1883 FKLCDTRLDALSV
+1883 FKLCDTRLDAFSV
-1896 PPLIKNITSNGG
+1896 PPLIKDITSNGG

-1933 VSHTSLDGYD
+1933 VSHSSLSGYD

-2002 ISTADTD
+2002 ISTSDTD

-2044 PESLTYSQTNTE
+2044 PESLTYSQTNTS
-2056 TLQYTT
+2056 TLEYTT
-2062 NSPTARGGV
+2062 DSLTARGGV
-2071 DRIQLNYGGAG
+2071 DRLQLNYGGAG

-2093 STEGINASVLP
+2093 STEGINANVLP

-2141 VIDNTKLTAVEVI
+2141 VIDNTKLTAVQVL
-2154 DGGANYTGAPNIDL
+2154 DGGSDYTSVPNIDL
-2168 VNPDTGEKITTGY
+2168 VNPDTGEKITNGY

-2202 KGLAAVEHK
+2202 KGLTSVEHK
-2211 VYTVNNNNGLSV
+2211 VYPVDNSNGLSV
-2223 SKAEYNPTTGI
+2223 SKAEYNPSTGI
-2234 VTCTLTTPVL
+2234 VTCTLVTPVL
-2244 GFSTAPF
+2244 GFTTAPF
-2251 TVGEKIFVEGIQ
+2251 SAGEKVFVEGIQ

-2278 ADNAYKFFEITTF
+2278 PDNGYRFFEIATF
-2291 NNGNPAELEYNL
+2291 SNTNPAELEYNL

-2314 TSQNTY
+2314 TTQNSY
-2320 ANVVSINDYPTFKVT
+2320 ANIISISDYPTFTVT
-2335 QTRSD
+2335 QARSD

-2355 VEVDLIVTE
+2355 VEVDLTVTE

-2378 AFDLTPGQL
+2378 AFNLVIGQL

-2394 TIATVNSV
+2394 TIATVNTV

-2413 SLRQDQGWIDNI
+2413 SLRQDQGWSDNI
-2425 GKLNEDYQVTPDNDY
+2425 GKLNEDYQLLPDNDY

-2450 PITYEEII
+2450 PITYDELI

-2494 ISVDLLEEK
+2494 IAVDLLEEK

-2512 LTLDVD
+2512 LTVDVD
-2518 TFGGKSKFLKFRN
+2518 TSGGKSKFLKFLN
-2531 TKLSPYVECRTNRV
+2531 TKLSPYIECKTNRV
-2545 LEIDDISPL
+2545 LEIDNISPL
-2554 FSNAQAN
+2554 FSNSEAT
-2561 LDPFIELPINDNY
+2561 LDPYVELPLDDDY
-2574 ANFLVQVRNPNNG
+2574 ANFLVQVRDPNTG

-2604 TLERAKVHST
+2604 TFERSKVHST
-2614 SSELGEIKAEMDA
+2614 PSELGELKAEMDS
-2627 ADNITLKFT
+2627 ADNISLKFT
-2636 PDDPFLNDYD
+2636 PDNIYDNDYD
-2646 LKVFKSSFNTDLS
+2646 IKIFKSSFNTDLS
-2659 GIGTQSIGFVDLTG
+2659 GIGTQSVGFVDLTG
-2673 VNKIVSAG
+2673 INKLVSAG

-2694 DAYFAA
+2694 DAYFAS

-2738 ISNFIGTFTSNLSSN
+2738 ISNFIGTFTSTISSN

-2809 PVGLGTTTVI
+2809 PVGLGTTAVI
-2819 QLEKSK
+2819 QLEKNR
-2825 ISTVKSFV
+2825 ISTVKSYV

-2923 TATDSLKLL
+2923 TVTDSLKLI
-2932 QYNATNGTRV
+2932 QYNAINGSRV
-2942 DRKDFEINYNGTPI
+2942 NRTDFEINHNGTPI

-2962 PSDSAVLNPVTG
+2962 PSDSAVLNLATG
-2974 IFTIKDHFFETGEK
+2974 VFSIQDHFFETGEK

-2999 GSITGIGTLASGDM
+2999 GAITGIGTLTAGDM

-3019 IKVDKD
+3019 IRVNKDK
-3025 TFKLALSLAEADAGL
+3025 FKLALSLAEADAGL
-3040 GKTYVSVG
+3040 GKTYTS
-3048 AGNAHELEMS
+3048 AGSGNSHELEMS
-3058 KKLEKSLLSIDGV
+3058 KKLEKSLISIDGV
-3071 IQSPLAYTPVNTTLS
+3071 VQSPLAFTPVNTTLS
-3086 YALTDSATI
+3086 YALNNSATI

-3104 ATNSIVKIDNEYMKV
+3104 ATNNIVKIDDEYMKV

-3129 GPITNTGTV
+3129 GPITNNGTV
-3138 NILEVERGV
+3138 NVIEVERGF
-3147 VGSAAT
+3147 VGSSAT
-3153 SHNASAS
+3153 SHSASAS

-3169 MVGNKVYFTESL
+3169 MIGNKVHFTESL
-3181 IGKNTTVKNSS
+3181 VGKNTSARNSS
-3192 NLAFPRATF
+3192 NLEFPRATF

-3213 NVVFDDISE
+3213 NAVFDDISN

-3232 VTVGGANTI
+3232 VTVGGANTT
-3241 GITTGSSLVLLNGI
+3241 GITTGSSIVLMNGI

-3279 ISFTGITSTNGEII
+3279 ISFTGITSSNGSLI
-3293 IDPNNVNQNQLPRGG
+3293 IDEDNVNQNQLPRGG

-3332 LNVTRGI
+3332 VNTNGSI
-3339 AGICGIP
+3339 IGICGIP

-3357 SYNNN
+3357 SYNNT
-3362 TGEVEI
+3362 TGELEV
-3368 TTTTTHEFK
+3368 TTSTTHEYK
-3377 EVNEPIKLSGLEFT
+3377 EINELVKLSGLEFA
-3391 CVGSLNVSN
+3391 C
-3400 AVYNQTTGDLVL
+3400 AAP
-3412 TVGSH
+3412 H
-3417 NRPVGSGITFNNN
+3417 
-3430 SLTFKCNQD
+3430 
-3439 NYSSNHTY
+3439 
-3447 PRGATDPV
+3447 A
-3455 GNGVTAYITAT
+3455 GVTTTIFPD
-3466 SANTLTVNVGVGTT
+3466 TVNDRP
-3480 AIHQFVSAS
+3480 FS
-3489 NPAINFGGDHTGIT
+3489 IT
-3503 TTFFPDAYADRSFP
+3503 
-3517 ISGILSTRTFTAN
+3517 GILSTTTFTAN
-3530 VGVSTIP
+3530 VGTSTIP
-3537 HQYVGAGTVYEYHAD
+3537 HTYVGSGTAYEYHAD
-3552 LEWGSGYRN
+3552 LEWGSGYNN
-3561 PVSVGVTDIAYGHK
+3561 PVSVGVTDIAYDHK
-3575 FVSAATGAITG
+3575 FVSAATGAVTG

-3612 GRTSGN
+3612 GRSSGN
-3618 VQIVENSLTFTCS
+3618 VQIVDNSLTFTCS
-3631 RDNYQTEHTYPRP
+3631 RDNYQTNHTYPR
-3644 AFVHQFVSAVT
+3644 S
-3655 NAVDGN
+3655 
-3661 KTPTAATYNAATGAL
+3661 
-3676 ELTFGS
+3676 
-3682 AHGKSNGQTITI
+3682 
-3694 ANNSLTFR
+3694 
-3702 CSKDNYTSD
+3702 
-3711 HTYPRTTDPASGAN
+3711 TDPAGGSTN
-3725 LTVSGATSTK
+3725 L
-3735 LTVNV
+3735 
-3740 GKSRTGDPAAGAQN
+3740 P
-3754 LAITVIDTDTL
+3754 ITVIDTDTL
-3765 SVNVGAGGGA
+3765 SVGVGSGGGA

-3807 TTPFNVNAAT
+3807 TTPLNVNAAT

-3834 LSASDKIGI
+3834 LSASDTIGI

-3877 ITTPTANTISV
+3877 ITTPAANTISV

-3903 DITGVGT
+3903 DITSAGA

-3943 GTGVKLSVAVGG
+3943 GTGVNLSVAVGG
-3955 ANTAGIG
+3955 DNIAGIG

-3969 EFDIHNYG
+3969 GFNIHNYG

-3987 PVGLVTDRFRNS
+3987 PVGLVTSRFRNT

-4009 LNTYNDKFSSWNM
+4009 LDTYNDQFSSWNM

-4036 GAKTRFPLFYNSTL
+4036 GARTRFPLYYNSSL

-4062 SLIDLNALLLVII
+4062 SLIDLNSLLLVFV

-4092 SFAFKVA
+4092 SFVFMTP

-4107 VFFYKGTDGVDS
+4107 IFFYKGTNGIDS
-4119 TIVGAGSSV
+4119 VLVGAGSSL
-4128 FPTIKHGDVIQVSKF
+4128 FPTIKDGDVLQVSKY

-4156 IYSVAASDKVETN
+4156 IYSVTASDKVETN
-4169 LYGGVGID
+4169 LYNGIGID
-4177 EVNYKPVNWTKQKID
+4177 EVNFKPANWTK
-4192 KRVGGDIVYKTRD
+4192 
-4205 SIESL
+4205 
-4210 VYPTSRIIGDLG
+4210 
-4222 TTDTQLF
+4222 
-4229 VDNARF
+4229 
-4235 FNYEE
+4235 
-4240 DWSTITINSV
+4240 
-4250 GGLIVSGETP
+4250 
-4260 VAAGLT
+4260 
-4266 ATVGAGGTI
+4266 
-4275 SALTITGGGSGYV
+4275 
-4288 GATTSISI
+4288 
-4296 SAPHAIGAGVGAT
+4296 
-4309 ATATATITNGII
+4309 
-4321 TNTTIT
+4321 
-4327 NGGIGYTVTA
+4327 
-4337 PPQVIAPFPS
+4337 
-4347 YNKEDIDSISTIQG
+4347 
-4361 YDGVVTGIAVTD
+4361 
-4373 GVGTHDLAIKF
+4373 
-4384 TLQMDITNNPNA
+4384 
-4396 ALNQLQAGYPIY
+4396 
-4408 IFDTQ
+4408 
-4413 VGHGVTSVSSNNA
+4413 
-4426 TVVGVGTTCVD
+4426 
-4437 NVYKINSISLSSP
+4437 
-4450 FAIVTCNVDTGITS
+4450 
-4464 TGISTSVGIGSAIGR
+4464 
-4479 FSWGRLSGFSRS
+4479 
-4491 TDPISIGVTG
+4491 
-4501 RITSGLSTYPSI
+4501 
-4513 QRRDYGLRST
+4513 
-4523 GATRKD
+4523 
-4529 LG
+4529 